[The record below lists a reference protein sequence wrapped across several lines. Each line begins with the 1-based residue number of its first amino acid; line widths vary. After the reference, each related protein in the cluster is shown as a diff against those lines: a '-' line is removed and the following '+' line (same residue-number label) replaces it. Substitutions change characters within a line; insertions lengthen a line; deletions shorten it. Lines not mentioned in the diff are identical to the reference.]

1 MTVFSIPVHS
11 KTRSISEGRVIFL
24 SDAHYG
30 SFGGVGGYSDVERTA
45 IMIDRLIEEYNT
57 DRSYDAVVFV
67 GDTVSANHDL
77 LLKRAEKGSADFS
90 DEEETAVVRAWKDTY
105 MSRLERENIPCFY
118 VNASHDALYGDN
130 FKNVFGYE
138 NNYVLEVGD
147 VAYICVD
154 SYAGPRME
162 TTLETTAMD
171 IPDAFLSDV
180 TAYLSGDTVR
190 EAYVVS
196 HYPFP
201 KENMKALCAHE
212 KVRALLAGHSHYNTI
227 DQFLDKPLIQ
237 TGHFSRAYTRMV
249 TYGLGFKPFVP
260 LNDSTVE
267 MTLDEDGRERR
278 DHSATGSP
286 WQWRV
291 MESSA
296 AGVESYIVFVS
307 MNYGAFFSDGIDF
320 PAFFQPYTE
329 ARPAFLGENAPI
341 DRSYI
346 FFSK

>member
-154 SYAGPRME
+154 TYAGARAE
-162 TTLETTAMD
+162 ATLETSASD
-171 IPDAFLSDV
+171 LPDAFLAETV
-180 TAYLSGDTVR
+180 AYLDGDRVR

-201 KENMKALCAHE
+201 KENMKILCAHE
-212 KVRALLAGHSHYNTI
+212 KVRASLAGHSHYNTI
-227 DQFLDKPLIQ
+227 DRFLDKPLLQ

-249 TYGLGFKPFVP
+249 THGLGFYPFSP
-260 LNDSTVE
+260 LNDNTVGL
-267 MTLDEDGRERR
+267 TLDEDGRERR

-291 MESSA
+291 MESSDV
-296 AGVESYIVFVS
+296 GVESYMTFVR
-307 MNYGAFFSDGIDF
+307 MEYRAFPSDGIDF
-320 PAFFQPYTE
+320 PAFTQPEIE
-329 ARPAFLGENAPI
+329 ARPSFLGDNAPI
-341 DRSYI
+341 DRSYM
-346 FFSK
+346 FFKK